1 MNQPIAKNQTD
12 FTDSNNGWDNK
23 GLDVSRTGAA
33 LRDIS
38 HYTSIL
44 FSGKQH
50 LEFLHRMTTS
60 HFLNLQVGEG
70 FETVFPDNRGR
81 IFSFGTFTRIDQN
94 VTLGVIPSTKGHSLI
109 DWLDGYLFNED
120 VLFKDITENTS
131 GIEIIGPCFIDII
144 KSNWPHLFSS
154 DITIPYHLSSKT
166 VEQPFVLGQKYG
178 RVPGARLIGPPSA
191 IEEMAL
197 RVLKTGCGRM
207 SDIDFD
213 TMRIEEG
220 YPTLENELTD
230 AHNPWEADLKRT
242 IDLNKGCYIGQEI
255 IARLNTYNKVKQHLV
270 GLHLSDDQP
279 EAGDKLMAIGG
290 LHAGKITSAAFSPL
304 LGNRIALAYLRKE
317 FCSPGTNLTLCDTDR
332 ISGKITVCDLP
343 FAL

>member
-1 MNQPIAKNQTD
+1 MKNQND
-12 FTDSNNGWDNK
+12 FVNGRDNK
-23 GLDVSRTGAA
+23 GFDVSRTGAA

-38 HYTSIL
+38 HYARIL
-44 FSGKQH
+44 FSGKDH
-50 LEFLHRMTTS
+50 LEFLHRMTTN

-70 FETVFPDNRGR
+70 FETVFPDSRGR
-81 IFSFGTFTRIDQN
+81 ILSFGTFTRIDQN
-94 VTLGVIPSTKGHSLI
+94 VTLGVIPSTTGHSLV

-120 VLFKDITENTS
+120 VLFKDITGNTS
-131 GIEIIGPCFIDII
+131 AIEIIGPNFIDIV
-144 KSNWPHLFSS
+144 KSNWPHLLSS
-154 DITIPYHLSSKT
+154 DIPIPYHLSSKT
-166 VEQPFVLGQKYG
+166 VKQPFVIGLKYG

-191 IEEMAL
+191 IEEMTL
-197 RVLKTGCGRM
+197 RALKTECERM

-220 YPTLENELTD
+220 YPMLENELTD

-242 IDLNKGCYIGQEI
+242 VDLNKGCYIGQEI

-279 EAGDKLMAIGG
+279 EAGDTLVTPGG
-290 LHAGKITSAAFSPL
+290 RHAGEITSVAFSPS
-304 LGNRIALAYLRKE
+304 LGYRIALAYLRKE

-332 ISGKITVCDLP
+332 ISGEITVCDLP
-343 FAL
+343 FAV